1 VSRGQPGPSAAT
13 VAAELARASHLM
25 PTLAVTAFGTTLAA
39 AAGKPL
45 ATCVLVALSV
55 LCGQLSIGWSNDR
68 IDTVRDVEAG
78 RHDKPIATGR
88 LSVRIVDTAIAL
100 AVVGVVTLSLLL
112 GWRAALVHLGAVAVA
127 WCYNL
132 GIKATWW
139 SWLPYAIA
147 FGALPAVATY
157 ANPDPRAPAA
167 WVVAGAA
174 MLGVAGH
181 LANVLPDA
189 ADDVRAGVRGLPH
202 RIGERST
209 VLVGAGLL
217 IGATILVSWNG
228 LDSTGARWVALL
240 AVCGLVIAGTAWS
253 LRRPVGPVPF
263 LGTVLITAVNLVLI
277 VAGGSSLR

>member
-1 VSRGQPGPSAAT
+1 
-13 VAAELARASHLM
+13 
-25 PTLAVTAFGTTLAA
+25 
-39 AAGKPL
+39 
-45 ATCVLVALSV
+45 VLVALAV

-78 RHDKPIATGR
+78 RRDKPIATGR
-88 LSVRIVDTAIAL
+88 LSLRTVDIAIAV
-100 AVVGVVTLSLLL
+100 AVVGVVVFSVLL
-112 GWRAALVHLGAVAVA
+112 GWRAALVHLAAVAVA
-127 WCYNL
+127 WSYNL

-157 ANPDPRAPAA
+157 ANPDPRAPAV

-181 LANVLPDA
+181 LANVLPDG
-189 ADDVRAGVRGLPH
+189 ADDVRTGVRGLPH
-202 RIGERST
+202 RIGERPT
-209 VLVGAGLL
+209 VLLGAGLL
-217 IGATILVSWNG
+217 VGATVLVSWNG
-228 LDSTGARWVALL
+228 LDGVASWVALVV
-240 AVCGLVIAGTAWS
+240 VCGLILAGTVLS
-253 LRRPVGPVPF
+253 LRRPAGPIPF